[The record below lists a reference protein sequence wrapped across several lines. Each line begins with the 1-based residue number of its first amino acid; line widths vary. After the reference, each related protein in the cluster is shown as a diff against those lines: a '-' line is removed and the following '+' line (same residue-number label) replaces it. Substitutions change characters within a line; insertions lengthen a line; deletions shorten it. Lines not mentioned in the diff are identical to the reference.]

1 MTKEKLDWI
10 KENYGNVE
18 LEEKPDMKC
27 DECVFITDCKG
38 VDCFSKNIHFAIK
51 DKPNAKIIRY
61 QGKFLNLVT
70 NGKYESVERANNE
83 PLKADAVT
91 IIATTSDGSV
101 VCIKEKRIAIIDHS
115 QSDGVILS
123 FPAGLIDEGE
133 TAEISGARELLE
145 ETGYVVDE
153 IQEVTTVSYNSSGL
167 TNESTQIIYCTVTD
181 EQLEQD
187 LQGNEEIEVVLVK
200 NYDEY
205 SELIKTMAVST
216 KVVQHFTM
224 MKLMGKYDINN

>member
-18 LEEKPDMKC
+18 LEEKPEMKC
-27 DECVFITDCKG
+27 DECVFTSDCKG
-38 VDCFSKNIHFAIK
+38 VDCFSKNIHFTIK
-51 DKPNAKIIRY
+51 DKPNKIIRY
-61 QGKFLNLVT
+61 QGKFINLVT
-70 NGKYESVERANNE
+70 NDKYESVERTNNE

-101 VCIKEKRIAIIDHS
+101 VCIKEKRIPIMEHS
-115 QSDGVILS
+115 QSDNYILS
-123 FPAGLIDEGE
+123 FPAGLVEKGE

-145 ETGYVVDE
+145 ETGYVIDE
-153 IQEVTTVSYNSSGL
+153 IQEVTPVSYNSSGL

-187 LQGNEEIEVVLVK
+187 LQGNEDIEVVLVK

-205 SELIKTMAVST
+205 SELIKTMSVST

-224 MKLMGKYDINN
+224 MKLMEK